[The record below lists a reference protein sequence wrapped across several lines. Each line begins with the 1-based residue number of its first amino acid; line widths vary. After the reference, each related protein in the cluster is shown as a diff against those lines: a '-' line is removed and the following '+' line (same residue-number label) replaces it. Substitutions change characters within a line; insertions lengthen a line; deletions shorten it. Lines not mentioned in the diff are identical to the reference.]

1 MNMTD
6 ARIKIEF
13 HRKGVTSL
21 RKAYLALVDGGAQS
35 YTIGSRSLTKFD
47 LEKITKEIKEHEK
60 AIAEL
65 EVVLNGGRRR
75 KAVGVVPRDW

>member
-13 HRKGVTSL
+13 HRKAVTSL
-21 RKAYLALVDGGAQS
+21 REAYLALVDGGAQS

-47 LEKITKEIKEHEK
+47 LEKITKEINEHEK